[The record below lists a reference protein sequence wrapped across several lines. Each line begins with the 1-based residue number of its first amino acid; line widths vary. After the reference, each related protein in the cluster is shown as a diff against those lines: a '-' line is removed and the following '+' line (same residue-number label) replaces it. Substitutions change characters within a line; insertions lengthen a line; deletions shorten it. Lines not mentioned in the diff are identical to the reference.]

1 MKTKGI
7 KTLCLAAAL
16 GLVPFT
22 AYAAEGPG
30 AGAPEHEVLGESLSS
45 ADALAKAGEYDRA
58 IAIIEKFLAKNP
70 ANTDGQLLYARTLSW
85 KGEYERAIEVYG
97 KVIQREPQNA
107 EAHAGYARVL
117 SWKGE
122 YERSVEAYRRSL
134 AIEPGSVDARTGLA
148 RTLWWKGEAD
158 GALKE
163 LSRILSKEPGNAE
176 ALALEKRLR
185 QDRGPAAKA
194 VYLNASDSDSNRVE
208 SYQAFF
214 ADTFGLPGHRFEFA
228 YKRFESSLPGRSATA
243 SFLDLKDS
251 IKVMGRAVL
260 TPRISLVSLDSGTND
275 TVYLTEGLS
284 FNMPLVKGTAMT
296 AAYSRYPLV
305 DTARLIENNIRVRE
319 AALALTHEARGATIS
334 ASALSASYSDGNS
347 RYDLAGGLAISLFK
361 EPRVVLGVSSLYR
374 DFSERTASG
383 YYNPPNIFSNSV
395 YADASGRVWQ
405 KFIYRAKATLG
416 TQSYEGKSEY
426 ATSFQAALEWEASR
440 DLSLEAGYKYSR
452 SALES
457 ASGFRFEEFRAGVN
471 YLF

>member
-1 MKTKGI
+1 MNG
-7 KTLCLAAAL
+7 
-16 GLVPFT
+16 G
-22 AYAAEGPG
+22 
-30 AGAPEHEVLGESLSS
+30 LSS

-58 IAIIEKFLAKNP
+58 ILIIEKFLARNP

-85 KGEYERAIEVYG
+85 KGEYDRAIEVYSE
-97 KVIQREPQNA
+97 VIQREPGNA
-107 EAHAGYARVL
+107 EAHAGFARVL

-122 YERSVEAYRRSL
+122 YGRSAQAYRRSL
-134 AIEPGSVDARTGLA
+134 DIAPGSADTRTGLA

-163 LSRILSKEPGNAE
+163 LSAVLSKEPGNGE
-176 ALALEKRLR
+176 ALALERRLR
-185 QDRGPAAKA
+185 QDRGPSAKA
-194 VYLNASDSDSNRVE
+194 VYLNASDSDRNRIE
-208 SYQAFF
+208 SYQASFT
-214 ADTFGLPGHRFEFA
+214 DTFGIPGHRFEFA
-228 YKRFESSLPGRSATA
+228 YKRFESSLPDRSATA

-260 TPRISLVSLDSGTND
+260 TPRISLVSLDSSTND

-284 FNMPLVKGTAMT
+284 FNMPLAKGTAMT
-296 AAYSRYPLV
+296 AVYSRYPLA

-319 AALALTHEARGATIS
+319 AALALTHEARGATVS

-347 RYDLAGGLAISLFK
+347 RYDLAAGLAAALFK
-361 EPRVVLGVSSLYR
+361 EPRVVVGVVSEYR
-374 DFSERTASG
+374 DFSGRTLSG
-383 YYNPPNIFSNSV
+383 YFNPPNIFSNRV

-405 KFIYRAKATLG
+405 KLVYRAKAALG

-426 ATSFQAALEWEASR
+426 ATSFQAGLEWEASR
-440 DLSLEAGYKYSR
+440 DLSFEALYKYSR